1 VDDHGKAV
9 PWPLRAP
16 VRAWLWARET
26 DAEAVPRPVDVADQR
41 LPGPDPLNVLLVGAG
56 AALGWGVLSHA
67 LGLSGALA
75 RRLRGETERGVVLRS
90 RTGMEITAETAADVV
105 LRSRTPLDDIRVVVL
120 GITETFAMMPPTSWE
135 QNLTRLLNALEP
147 TASRPAVL
155 SGIQPISAIPIY
167 RGGLAP
173 VLDRHA
179 AALNQVTAELCAAT
193 PHTAFAPLSTPPAG
207 MLARFRGPADYDFW
221 AEQLV
226 TRIAPLVPPPGAHAP
241 SSRLD
246 AELERRRQA
255 ELDRLGIRGRR
266 AGFAVDDIV
275 QFSRSVF
282 RAQSAELMILDGDRA
297 WALSSDGT
305 EPHDIGREHSF
316 TSYATDARGTFV
328 VEDASRDVRFRDY
341 AYVTGDP
348 RIRFFA
354 GHPIEGPS
362 GDRIGALC
370 VYDPEPRR
378 FDEAERA
385 LLRTLAG
392 RLETALGR
400 QR

>member
-1 VDDHGKAV
+1 MDDHGKAV
-9 PWPLRAP
+9 PWALRVP
-16 VRAWLWARET
+16 VRAWLWSRNA
-26 DAEAVPRPVDVADQR
+26 DAEAVPRPVDIADQR
-41 LPGPDPLNVLLVGAG
+41 LPGPDPLNALLVGAG

-75 RRLRGETERGVVLRS
+75 RRLRSESQRGVVLRA
-90 RTGMEITAETAADVV
+90 RTGMEITAESAADVV
-105 LRSRTPLDDIRVVVL
+105 LRTRTPLDDLRVVAL
-120 GITETFAMMPPTSWE
+120 GITETFAMMSPTTWR
-135 QNLTRLLNALEP
+135 QHLTRLLDALEP
-147 TASRPAVL
+147 TASCPAVL
-155 SGIQPISAIPIY
+155 AGIQPISAIPIY

-173 VLDRHA
+173 ILDRHA
-179 AALNQVTAELCAAT
+179 EALNQVTAELCAAT
-193 PHTAFAPLSTPPAG
+193 AHTAFAPLSTPPVVAI
-207 MLARFRGPADYDFW
+207 ARFRGPADYDFW
-221 AEQLV
+221 AEELV
-226 TRIAPLVPPPGAHAP
+226 ARIAPLVPAP
-241 SSRLD
+241 AVHGSPTSLD

-282 RAQSAELMILDGDRA
+282 RTQSAELMILDGDRA
-297 WALSSDGT
+297 WGLSSYGT
-305 EPHDIGREHSF
+305 EPHDVGRERSF

-328 VEDASRDVRFRDY
+328 VEDASRDERFRDY

-348 RIRFFA
+348 HIRFFA
-354 GHPIEGPS
+354 GHPVEGPS

-385 LLRTLAG
+385 LLRTLAEQ
-392 RLETALGR
+392 LETALGR